1 MSTYSHTDLWDDEVS
16 SRFCPFNDRLA
27 AVDDPQA
34 RLERRRLFRHIIVS
48 PLRTGV
54 GWIVHEPSAVTKLRL
69 LPLTASQLD
78 GVFSGGAGEG
88 AAPPP
93 ACRSVLPP
101 KLLFDRSVTGLTHL
115 SRFPSLKSSLATSGA
130 RRQTWH

>member
-69 LPLTASQLD
+69 LHDHPAAPIKRDGELVRRRTHKQSKRL
-78 GVFSGGAGEG
+78 GVFCVQPWS
-88 AAPPP
+88 
-93 ACRSVLPP
+93 RS
-101 KLLFDRSVTGLTHL
+101 RHC
-115 SRFPSLKSSLATSGA
+115 
-130 RRQTWH
+130 